1 MLKNTKLQVLLV
13 LAAGGL
19 LGYGAATG
27 KLSLSGLRGGT
38 TTAAAE
44 EVIAFE
50 VRVPADAVLVIGG
63 EKTAATGEV
72 RHFETPPLEVGHYY
86 HYDVT
91 VRHGGKEYTR
101 RVHLKHG
108 GDNVF
113 DFRSDPTPVKRGAKV
128 ARARVDSKPGKVQV
142 TGELGSPGA
151 TTTISGN
158 QLPPPPEPF
167 QGKIGRNVAQSTPW
181 WPPRVVPP
189 K

>member
-1 MLKNTKLQVLLV
+1 
-13 LAAGGL
+13 
-19 LGYGAATG
+19 
-27 KLSLSGLRGGT
+27 
-38 TTAAAE
+38 
-44 EVIAFE
+44 
-50 VRVPADAVLVIGG
+50 
-63 EKTAATGEV
+63 TAATGEV

-91 VRHGGKEYTR
+91 VRHGGKEFTR

-108 GDNVF
+108 GDNTF

-128 ARARVDSKPGKVQV
+128 ARARVDSKPGKVQG
-142 TGELGSPGA
+142 TGELASPGA
-151 TTTISGN
+151 TTTVSGN

-189 K
+189 KGAPNVLLIMTDDTGFGVSSTFGGVIPSPTLDRVAKNG